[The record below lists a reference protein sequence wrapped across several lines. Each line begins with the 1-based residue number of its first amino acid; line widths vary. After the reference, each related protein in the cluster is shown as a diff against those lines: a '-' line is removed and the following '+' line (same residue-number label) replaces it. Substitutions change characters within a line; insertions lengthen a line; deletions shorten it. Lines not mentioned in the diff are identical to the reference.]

1 MAMDACQ
8 TRKYSS
14 FDCSSTVC
22 PAFLDK
28 LHMCLCTGTFSDTCS
43 LMIRH
48 HDTDVLPMTACTS
61 AASCPGLRSPEKAKS
76 DSGSRQRG
84 GRAAAG
90 LLLRP
95 QPPELWPSCS
105 SLTSAALGPH
115 TLKKCWCYGE
125 SRRFGAVFL
134 LWSPSVSIIVFLFY
148 SRILIK

>member
-1 MAMDACQ
+1 MAMDVCQ

-14 FDCSSTVC
+14 FDSNSTVC

-84 GRAAAG
+84 REGGCRSPVTATATRTLAV
-90 LLLRP
+90 LLLSDLCCTGSTHT
-95 QPPELWPSCS
+95 EKVLVLW
-105 SLTSAALGPH
+105 
-115 TLKKCWCYGE
+115 
-125 SRRFGAVFL
+125 
-134 LWSPSVSIIVFLFY
+134 
-148 SRILIK
+148 